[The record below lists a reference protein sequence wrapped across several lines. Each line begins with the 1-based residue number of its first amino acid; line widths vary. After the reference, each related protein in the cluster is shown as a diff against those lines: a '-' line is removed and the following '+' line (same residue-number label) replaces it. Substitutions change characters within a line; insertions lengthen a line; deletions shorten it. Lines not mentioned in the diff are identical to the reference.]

1 MDAHTSRGTNMSR
14 AIAKILMSR
23 GSKDEHPE
31 LKTKRQQRYNFRQR
45 AAEQRALNFR
55 YRGDIVRAHS
65 IHKLL
70 KLLNYNYTPGA
81 HGLCAVCGRE
91 AQVCTCKIIVQDS
104 MGTVIKEM

>member
-1 MDAHTSRGTNMSR
+1 MEASTTREANMSR

-31 LKTKRQQRYNFRQR
+31 LKTKRKQRYNFRQR
-45 AAEQRALNFR
+45 AAEQSALNFR
-55 YRGDIVRAHS
+55 YHGRIVPAHG
-65 IHKLL
+65 IHKFLEAN
-70 KLLNYNYTPGA
+70 NYHTGA

-104 MGTVIKEM
+104 TGAVVGEL